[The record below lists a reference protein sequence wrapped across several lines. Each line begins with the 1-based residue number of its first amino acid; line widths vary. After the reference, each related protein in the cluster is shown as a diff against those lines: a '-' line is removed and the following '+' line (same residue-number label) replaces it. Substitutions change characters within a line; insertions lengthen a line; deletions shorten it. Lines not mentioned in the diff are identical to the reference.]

1 MLDKLRG
8 LQVHPDRLRVLK
20 EKVTNLVLAALDF
33 SPSMTSVLTPRRL
46 GPRTDPARIRE
57 LLHGATVGPLGVLCD
72 VGVHADHLD
81 ACGEAARAVAYARSS
96 LSRSMPTLISALL
109 VVITE
114 NDVSRH
120 RDELLSR
127 VFVEALVNGN
137 VTREVRGTV
146 VVHFRDGMG

>member
-1 MLDKLRG
+1 MEGLTVTVGGYNDKIHVLLRTVLDKLRG

-20 EKVTNLVLAALDF
+20 EKVTNLVLAALNF
-33 SPSMTSVLTPRRL
+33 SPSMPSVLTPRRL

-96 LSRSMPTLISALL
+96 LSRSMPTLISRASGSHHGERR
-109 VVITE
+109 VQP
-114 NDVSRH
+114 SR
-120 RDELLSR
+120 
-127 VFVEALVNGN
+127 
-137 VTREVRGTV
+137 
-146 VVHFRDGMG
+146 